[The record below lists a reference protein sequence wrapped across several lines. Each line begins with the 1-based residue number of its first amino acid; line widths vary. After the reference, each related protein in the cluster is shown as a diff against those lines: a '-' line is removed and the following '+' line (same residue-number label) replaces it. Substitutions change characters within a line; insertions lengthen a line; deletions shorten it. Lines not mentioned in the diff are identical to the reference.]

1 MTTNPGSSND
11 LTGGRPILRGMT
23 TAVFL
28 ADDLDAAK
36 RWYSELLGQ
45 EPYFN
50 RPPYIEWRFGDY
62 QHELGILDR
71 AYSTAEPAGKP
82 RPGPA
87 GVVLYWH
94 VDNISSAVARLV
106 SMGATVIEPPRDF
119 GEGFIGASLADP
131 FGNILG
137 VMYNPHYLE
146 IVAQKTGGPP
156 TTHD

>member
-1 MTTNPGSSND
+1 MVTGLDATNPAPES
-11 LTGGRPILRGMT
+11 RPLLRGMS
-23 TAVFL
+23 TAVYF

-36 RWYSELLGQ
+36 AWYTELLGF

-50 RPPYIEWRFGDY
+50 RPPYVEWRLGDY

-71 AYSTAEPAGKP
+71 KYSTAEPGANP

-94 VDNISSAVARLV
+94 VDDIEAAVDRLV
-106 SMGATVIEPPRDF
+106 ALGATVLDPPRQF
-119 GEGFIGASLADP
+119 GEGFIGASVADP

-137 VMYNPHYLE
+137 VMYNRHYLE
-146 IVAQKTGGPP
+146 MLAQNTGG
-156 TTHD
+156 